1 MGNEINRNKIGCL
14 GYDTQVCGGINMILF
29 WEIFFWAIPAF
40 VFLLIPFMTFY
51 YEADDGKLMA
61 GTSVASKG
69 NSRLFEA
76 IKWELVII
84 IIFGSLFVAGYLL
97 LGEAEVPI
105 TMYSG
110 SLSQDVQS
118 TPFLGNNTFSVNSLA
133 PMNDILQNYA
143 VSVSGSKSNEALNIQ
158 VNIPTF
164 FAGFMSFLGWFFF
177 ALFGGIGLA
186 AVPLDLVLAWVHRPK
201 HMDPS
206 EFADAQMIIRNRV
219 NELVNVGE
227 MLKLEKDDKR
237 NTNEKKGVFSGLSKE
252 ARAERNTFL
261 EFRKTVF
268 LLEEDV
274 EEFQACSANY
284 ENYNPLWPWVSLFFG
299 FFSFIIS
306 GVWIAHIIIYMVLEN
321 PIHPVLNTF
330 FQFFDSWFP
339 LFGVLAVAIFTLYL
353 LMAAVKGCFKFG
365 IRFMFFEIHPMKLN
379 KTYMSSFMFNVGLI
393 LLCAL
398 PVVQFCVTAF
408 KDYARYTNISQVM
421 GTQVQYLKFFTW
433 FWTSNIFV
441 YAMLAVTGLTC
452 ILLICKPRDRSGL
465 DGKGLKE
472 RLGGRF
478 KSKTRL
484 T

>member
-1 MGNEINRNKIGCL
+1 
-14 GYDTQVCGGINMILF
+14 MILF

-186 AVPLDLVLAWVHRPK
+186 AVPLDLVLA
-201 HMDPS
+201 
-206 EFADAQMIIRNRV
+206 
-219 NELVNVGE
+219 
-227 MLKLEKDDKR
+227 
-237 NTNEKKGVFSGLSKE
+237 
-252 ARAERNTFL
+252 
-261 EFRKTVF
+261 
-268 LLEEDV
+268 
-274 EEFQACSANY
+274 
-284 ENYNPLWPWVSLFFG
+284 
-299 FFSFIIS
+299 
-306 GVWIAHIIIYMVLEN
+306 
-321 PIHPVLNTF
+321 
-330 FQFFDSWFP
+330 
-339 LFGVLAVAIFTLYL
+339 
-353 LMAAVKGCFKFG
+353 
-365 IRFMFFEIHPMKLN
+365 
-379 KTYMSSFMFNVGLI
+379 
-393 LLCAL
+393 
-398 PVVQFCVTAF
+398 
-408 KDYARYTNISQVM
+408 
-421 GTQVQYLKFFTW
+421 
-433 FWTSNIFV
+433 
-441 YAMLAVTGLTC
+441 
-452 ILLICKPRDRSGL
+452 
-465 DGKGLKE
+465 
-472 RLGGRF
+472 
-478 KSKTRL
+478 
-484 T
+484 